1 MPKGSVRAGGMVH
14 AIVTL
19 SEAKGLY
26 VAPDA
31 ILRLRLRMTRE
42 RALRMTR
49 KRALRM
55 TRGGATEK

>member
-31 ILRLRLRMTRE
+31 ILRLRLTMTRE
-42 RALRMTR
+42 
-49 KRALRM
+49 RALRM